1 MPRCVL
7 VAGAGPVGL
16 TMAAE
21 LARYRVPVRIIGQAA
36 TRTDKSKA
44 LAIWPRTLE
53 LLDRAG
59 CAGAFAASGLKSE
72 AIAILSGKQTI
83 ARVTFDDVDSP
94 FNYLLMIPQSE
105 TERLLEA
112 HLGSLGGEVERG
124 VALTGFTQSE
134 ECVTGTLRHPDGS
147 SETFE
152 ASWLIGCDGAHSLVR
167 QTLGMAF
174 AGDTLPTTF
183 LLADIHVAGLEV
195 PETELALFWHHDG
208 SVVFFPI
215 SPGRYRIIADIGAS
229 PLHEPTFEE
238 VQAIVARRATGVTL
252 SDPIWL
258 AGFRVNERKVEDYR
272 AGRAFLAGDAAH
284 IHSPAGGQ
292 GMNTG
297 MQDAFNLAWKLA
309 LVERGRAGPDLLGS
323 YSEERS
329 AVAERVLSESGRL
342 TRVATVKNYLL
353 QDLRNFVAHRI
364 LGLSAA
370 RHAMAERLSEIT
382 IGYPAS
388 KLNAGSAKGLAGP
401 QPGERILAER
411 PFGAGEAPRFALLA
425 REDAPARAILRRH
438 APLLE
443 SDIRKPPDEAG
454 IWLVRPDGYVA
465 SVARAG
471 DWAVIDDCLARIA
484 AGALQAAPA

>member
-21 LARYRVPVRIIGQAA
+21 LARYRVPVRIIDEAPS
-36 TRTDKSKA
+36 RTDKSKA
-44 LAIWPRTLE
+44 LAVWPRTLE

-59 CAGAFAASGLKSE
+59 CAGAFAASGLKAA
-72 AIAILSGKQTI
+72 AITMLSGKQAI
-83 ARVTFDDVDSP
+83 ARVAFDDVASP
-94 FNYLLMIPQSE
+94 FRYLLMIPQSE

-112 HLGSLGGEVERG
+112 HLGSLGVKVERS
-124 VALTGFTQSE
+124 VALTGFAQSE
-134 ECVTGTLRHPDGS
+134 ECVSCTLRRPDGS
-147 SETFE
+147 DETFE
-152 ASWLIGCDGAHSLVR
+152 AGWLIGCDGAHSLVR

-183 LLADIHVAGLEV
+183 LLADLHVAGLDV
-195 PETELALFWHHDG
+195 PETELAIFWHHDG
-208 SVVFFPI
+208 SVIFFPI

-229 PLHEPTFEE
+229 PLHEPAFEE
-238 VQAIVARRATGVTL
+238 VQAIVARRAPCVTL

-258 AGFRVNERKVEDYR
+258 SGFRVNERKVENYR
-272 AGRAFLAGDAAH
+272 SGRAFLAGDAAH
-284 IHSPAGGQ
+284 VHSPAGGQ

-309 LVERGRAGPDLLGS
+309 LVEQGHAGPDLLDS
-323 YSEERS
+323 YSDERS
-329 AVAERVLSESGRL
+329 AVAERVLAESGRL
-342 TRVATVKNYLL
+342 TRIATVKNYLL

-401 QPGERILAER
+401 EPGERILGER

-425 REDAPARAILRRH
+425 GEDEGARAVLRRH
-438 APLLE
+438 ASLLE
-443 SDIRKPPDEAG
+443 PGLRKPPDEAG

-465 SVARAG
+465 AVARAG
-471 DWAVIDDCLARIA
+471 DWAVIEDCLAGIA